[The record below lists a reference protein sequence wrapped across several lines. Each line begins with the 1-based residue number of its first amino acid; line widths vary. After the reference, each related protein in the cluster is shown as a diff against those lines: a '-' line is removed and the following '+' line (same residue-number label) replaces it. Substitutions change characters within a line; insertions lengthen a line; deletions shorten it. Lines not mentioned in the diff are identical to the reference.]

1 MNNEKSQA
9 DLVKKYLYLFFG
21 WHRLILFCLLVAVT
35 GGYYHYLSMPDIYES
50 NASVMYQQQRVN
62 PSRMSPDDE
71 RRIEEMVN
79 TVAEQ
84 VLSRSSLERVI
95 REHDL
100 YPEMR
105 ANMPIEDVIARMRDR
120 DISVNVDRRR
130 GNVFTVSYQG
140 RNPEKTMR
148 VTNTLASRFIEE
160 NLRYREE
167 RAADTTRYIQ
177 EELRMSKEVL
187 EKKEAEMRDYKMQYY
202 NEMPEQRASN
212 MSRLN
217 ALQEQYQS
225 TQSRINDLEQTRLLI
240 SEQIETRR
248 DMERL
253 AAGSVSPEDSGR
265 SSGGRDE
272 LSEAR
277 RELRDMLS
285 RYTPEHPAVRR
296 AQTRVRQLES
306 DQAALTAGARERA
319 GEDAEQ
325 GLAPEV
331 RDPRI
336 AELTAQLRE
345 IELNLRNL
353 RQDAEETRQR
363 MAQYQEWIDAVPV
376 REAEWSALTRDYDE
390 LRTYHDNLLAQSL
403 SAEAAESL
411 ERRQQGSQFRVVD
424 PAFRPTTPSKG
435 SFLNIMIMATG
446 LGGVAGIGLVMG
458 FSMLDTSFRDA
469 RDLENYLQIPIT
481 CAVPELVTPA
491 EKRRK
496 LAKDILWV
504 LFFAAWIAAIGA
516 ATVYFYLEG
525 VIFL

>member
-1 MNNEKSQA
+1 MNNEQSQA
-9 DLVKKYLYLFFG
+9 DLIKKYLNLFFD
-21 WHRLILFCLLVAVT
+21 WHRLILFCLLVAVS
-35 GGYYHYLSMPDIYES
+35 GGYAYYLNEPDVYES
-50 NASVMYQQQRVN
+50 NASIMYQQQRIN

-71 RRIEEMVN
+71 RRLEEMVN

-105 ANMPIEDVIARMRDR
+105 ENMPIEDVIARMRNR

-130 GNVFTVSYQG
+130 GNVFSVTYQG
-140 RNPEKTMR
+140 RDPEKTMR

-167 RAADTTRYIQ
+167 RAAGTTRYIQ

-187 EKKEAEMRDYKMQYY
+187 EKKEAEMRDYKLQYY
-202 NEMPEQRASN
+202 NEMPDQRASN

-217 ALQEQYQS
+217 SLQEQFQS

-248 DMERL
+248 NMERL
-253 AAGSVSPEDSGR
+253 AAGSVEPADTGR
-265 SSGGRDE
+265 PSGGRDE

-277 RELRDMLS
+277 RQLRDMRS

-296 AQTRVRQLES
+296 AEARVRQLES
-306 DQAALTAGARERA
+306 EQAALLAEAGDGEEAGAEA
-319 GEDAEQ
+319 DI
-325 GLAPEV
+325 APEI

-353 RQDAEETRQR
+353 RRDAEETRQR
-363 MAQYQEWIDAVPV
+363 MAQYQEWIDAAPV

-390 LRTYHDNLLAQSL
+390 LRSYHDNLLAQSL

-424 PAFRPTTPSKG
+424 PAFRPTAPLKG
-435 SFLNIMIMATG
+435 SFLTTLIMAIG
-446 LGGVAGIGLVMG
+446 LGGVAGVGLVMG

-469 RDLENYLQIPIT
+469 RDLEDYLQIPIT
-481 CAVPELVTPA
+481 CAVPEMPTPA

-496 LAKDILWV
+496 LAKNILWV

-525 VIFL
+525 AIFL

>member
-1 MNNEKSQA
+1 MNNEQSQA
-9 DLVKKYLYLFFG
+9 DLLKKYLNLFFE
-21 WHRLILFCLLVAVT
+21 WHRLILFCLLVAVS
-35 GGYYHYLSMPDIYES
+35 GGYAFYLNAPDIYES

-62 PSRMSPDDE
+62 PSSMSPDDE

-84 VLSRSSLERVI
+84 VMSRSSLERVI
-95 REHDL
+95 REHGL
-100 YPEMR
+100 YSEMR
-105 ANMPIEDVIARMRDR
+105 EDMPIEDVIARMRSQ
-120 DISVNVDRRR
+120 DISVNIDRGR
-130 GNVFTVSYQG
+130 GNVFSVSYRG
-140 RNPEKTMR
+140 PDPEKTMR
-148 VTNTLASRFIEE
+148 VTNTLASLFIEE

-187 EKKEAEMRDYKMQYY
+187 EEKEAKMRDYKMQHY

-212 MSRLN
+212 MNRLN
-217 ALQEQYQS
+217 ALQEQYQT

-248 DMERL
+248 DMGRL
-253 AAGSVSPEDSGR
+253 AAGSVGSEGNGR
-265 SSGGRDE
+265 PAGERDE

-296 AQTRVRQLES
+296 AETRVRQLES
-306 DQAALTAGARERA
+306 EQSALIAGARER
-319 GEDAEQ
+319 EDAGAEQ
-325 GLAPEV
+325 DLEPEV

-336 AELTAQLRE
+336 AELTTQLRE

-353 RQDAEETRQR
+353 RRDARETRER
-363 MAQYQEWIDAVPV
+363 MAQYQEWIDAAPV

-411 ERRQQGSQFRVVD
+411 EKRQQGSQFRVID

-435 SFLNIMIMATG
+435 SFLNILIMAAG

-469 RDLENYLQIPIT
+469 RDLESYLQIPIT

-496 LAKDILWV
+496 LAKNILWV

-516 ATVYFYLEG
+516 VTVYLYLEG
-525 VIFL
+525 VIF